1 MLIPFVPR
9 HPHGGIVRLLLAVA
23 LAVVP
28 VTPGRAQQPPK
39 PERPSTWKVRFDRP
53 TTPDTAMSYVMM
65 PPGWHVT
72 SGPAAAGIL
81 YDPAW
86 TARGNYRVEAETYL
100 FPGDQLEGYGI
111 FFGGQ
116 HLEDAQRTY
125 TYFLI
130 RKDGTYLIKQ
140 RQGGGTTT
148 LAGWAPNPAIVK
160 HPGDSSNVK
169 NVLAVE
175 VGADSVRFLANGQV
189 VTTLPRAQVGD
200 CDGTVGLRVNHHLN
214 IHITRV
220 DISPSAS

>member
-1 MLIPFVPR
+1 MLLPFLPR
-9 HPHGGIVRLLLAVA
+9 HLCGGLVRVLLAVA
-23 LAVVP
+23 LAVVL
-28 VTPGRAQQPPK
+28 VTPAPAQQQRN
-39 PERPSTWKVRFDRP
+39 PERPTWKVRLDRP
-53 TTPDTAMSYVMM
+53 TTPDTAISYVTM

-72 SGPAAAGIL
+72 TGPTAAAIL

-86 TARGNYRVEAETYL
+86 TAQGTFKIEAETYL
-100 FPGDQLEGYGI
+100 FPGEQPEGFGV

-130 RKDGTYLIKQ
+130 RKDGAYLIKQ

-148 LAGWAPNPAIVK
+148 LAGWAASPAIVK
-160 HPGDSSNVK
+160 HPGDSSDVK

-189 VTTLPRAQVGD
+189 ITTLPRSQIGD
-200 CDGTVGLRVNHHLN
+200 CDGTVGLRVNHHLSV
-214 IHITRV
+214 HVSRL
-220 DISPSAS
+220 DISPSSS